1 MFYPDNVKRRD
12 RALELQND
20 IASFQNK
27 AKEARKLIDK
37 QDDRMLPFIDSV
49 LQKQGVATFE
59 QVQAKLNSVLTGD
72 QKKALQDVGATSH
85 SFFGLSPWSAP
96 PPEPA

>member
-37 QDDRMLPFIDSV
+37 QDERMLPFIDSV
-49 LQKQGVATFE
+49 LQKQGVATFD
-59 QVQAKLNSVLTGD
+59 QLQAKLNSVLTGD
-72 QKKALQDVGATSH
+72 QKKALQDVGATI
-85 SFFGLSPWSAP
+85 
-96 PPEPA
+96 